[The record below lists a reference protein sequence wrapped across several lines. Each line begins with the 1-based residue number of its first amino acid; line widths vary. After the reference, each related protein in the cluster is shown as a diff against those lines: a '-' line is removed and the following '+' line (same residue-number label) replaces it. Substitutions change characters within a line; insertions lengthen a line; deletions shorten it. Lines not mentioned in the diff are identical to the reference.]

1 MKRATPVQLAIVI
14 GLGAAVLVVLL
25 WLPTYYEASDVKLF
39 STALYTAMAAMGLN
53 LLTGYSG
60 QVSIGHGAFYGLGA
74 YTTAILMKDHDW
86 NFFAT
91 LPVSAALALVVGALI
106 GFPALRVKGL
116 YLALIT
122 LGLAALFP
130 DIVNKYV
137 EGTGG
142 TVLVQPQAR
151 QLPTAPDWWPD
162 DLNAP
167 DQYRYVIVLIAAL
180 IMFVLMTNLVRSR
193 FGRSVVAVRDHE
205 AAAASVGINLAAAK
219 VTVFAL
225 SALYAG
231 LAGSFSVLING
242 LANTSRIETFT
253 ISIEFLVA
261 VVIGGTAT
269 LLGPLVGAW
278 IFVYLQDW
286 TQTAFDNEVASPA
299 IFGIALILLMYVL
312 PDGLVGGGRRLLGAV
327 RRRRPRD
334 TLQPATT

>member
-1 MKRATPVQLAIVI
+1 MQRSTLTQLAMV
-14 GLGAAVLVVLL
+14 LGIAIALLAVLV
-25 WLPTYYEASDVKLF
+25 WLPTYYGASDVKLF
-39 STALYTAMAAMGLN
+39 STALYTAIAAMGLN

-60 QVSIGHGAFYGLGA
+60 QVSIGHGAFYGIGA

-91 LPVSAALALVVGALI
+91 LPVAALIALVVGAFV

-137 EGTGG
+137 KGTGG

-162 DLNAP
+162 KLNAP
-167 DQYRYVIVLIAAL
+167 DQYRYVIVLVGAL
-180 IMFVLMTNLVRSR
+180 VMFVLMANLVRSR
-193 FGRSVVAVRDHE
+193 FGRSIVAVRDHE

-278 IFVYLQDW
+278 VFVFLQDW

-312 PDGLVGGGRRLLGAV
+312 PDGLVGGAKRLWGAV
-327 RRRRPRD
+327 KRRPRHE
-334 TLQPATT
+334 TLQPAPT

>member
-1 MKRATPVQLAIVI
+1 MTQEKRIRLAVVLVGTI
-14 GLGAAVLVVLL
+14 AVLGVLL
-25 WLPTYYEASDVKLF
+25 WLPTYYGASDVKLF
-39 STALYTAMAAMGLN
+39 SVALYTAVAAMGLN

-74 YTTAILMKDHDW
+74 YTTAILIKDHDW

-91 LPVSAALALVVGALI
+91 LPVSAAIALVVGALV

-137 EGTGG
+137 RGTGG
-142 TVLVQPQAR
+142 TVLVQPRSQ
-151 QLPTAPDWWPD
+151 QLPTAPDWWPEK
-162 DLNAP
+162 LNAP
-167 DQYRYVIVLIAAL
+167 DQYRYVLVLIAVVV
-180 IMFVLMTNLVRSR
+180 MFVLMANLVRSR
-193 FGRSVVAVRDHE
+193 FGRAVIATRDHE
-205 AAAASVGINLAAAK
+205 AAAASVGINLAVTK

-231 LAGSFSVLING
+231 LAGSFSVLVNG

-269 LLGPLVGAW
+269 LLGPFVGAW
-278 IFVYLQDW
+278 VFVYLQDW
-286 TQTAFDNEVASPA
+286 TQTTFDNEVASPA

-312 PDGLVGGGRRLLGAV
+312 PDGLVGGARRLWAAARRRGRRG
-327 RRRRPRD
+327 
-334 TLQPATT
+334 TLQPAST